1 MWTIYRHANDPLL
14 LPLDSLRW
22 AESIGGVPELVARS
36 QRNLAVI
43 SHWVAKTP
51 WVEFLAKEPGIRS
64 STSICLSIVEP
75 WFKAL
80 DKDAQMAF
88 VKKMTGPLDKK
99 GVAHDINS
107 YIDAPPGLRIWGGST
122 VESKDVEALTPW
134 LDWAYDQAKNG

>member
-1 MWTIYRHANDPLL
+1 MMSR
-14 LPLDSLRW
+14 R
-22 AESIGGVPELVARS
+22 R
-36 QRNLAVI
+36 
-43 SHWVAKTP
+43 
-51 WVEFLAKEPGIRS
+51 IRS

-88 VKKMTGPLDKK
+88 VKKLTKPLDEK

-134 LDWAYDQAKNG
+134 LDWAYERAKQA